1 MFYNARKLEE
11 DTAMS
16 SQPSHLPLSSTSEE
30 APIITLYQELLNSW
44 NMHNAT
50 AFAALFDNEAIVIGF
65 DGSSMNGRVEIEAT
79 IRQIFMDHVTA
90 PYVGKVRGIRFLT
103 PEVAILHAVVGMIS
117 PVTSDINPAVNAM
130 QTLVAMKQDG
140 QWRIA
145 LFQNTPAQFH
155 GRPEVAEALT
165 EELRELLS
173 PPQ

>member
-44 NMHNAT
+44 NRHDAT

-79 IRQIFMDHVTA
+79 IRQIFTDHVTA

-103 PEVAILHAVVGMIS
+103 PKLPS
-117 PVTSDINPAVNAM
+117 
-130 QTLVAMKQDG
+130 
-140 QWRIA
+140 
-145 LFQNTPAQFH
+145 FTPSWA
-155 GRPEVAEALT
+155 
-165 EELRELLS
+165 
-173 PPQ
+173 